1 VKDQDK
7 KQKILLVDDDV
18 DSTEALAELLSREG
32 YAVACAENGR
42 EALDY
47 LAHSKPPCL
56 IILDL
61 MMPVMSGWEFRQR
74 QTSDPKL
81 KSLPVVVVSASSSG
95 PIKGLKA
102 NAVLQKPVDFRH
114 LMHVVRENCLPA

>member
-1 VKDQDK
+1 MQE
-7 KQKILLVDDDV
+7 ILLVDDDV

-74 QTSDPKL
+74 QERDPKL
-81 KSLPVVVVSASSSG
+81 KSLPIVVVTATE
-95 PIKGLKA
+95 PIEGLKA
-102 NAVLQKPVDFRH
+102 NAVLQKPVDFTR
-114 LMHVVRENCLPA
+114 LMQVVRENCLPA

>member
-1 VKDQDK
+1 MKDQDE

-32 YAVACAENGR
+32 YTVACAENGR

-61 MMPVMSGWEFRQR
+61 IMPVMSGWEFRQH

-81 KSLPVVVVSASSSG
+81 KSLPVVIVSATG
-95 PIKGLKA
+95 PMKGLKA

>member
-1 VKDQDK
+1 MKDPDK
-7 KQKILLVDDDV
+7 KQEILLVDDDV

-47 LAHSKPPCL
+47 LAHSNPPCL

-61 MMPVMSGWEFRQR
+61 MMPVMSGWEFRQL

-81 KSLPVVVVSASSSG
+81 KSLPVVIVSATG
-95 PIKGLKA
+95 PTKGMHA
-102 NAVLQKPVDFRH
+102 NAVLQKPVDFRR

>member
-1 VKDQDK
+1 MKDPEKRQ
-7 KQKILLVDDDV
+7 QILLVDDDV
-18 DSTEALAELLSREG
+18 DSTEALAELLAREG

-47 LAHSKPPCL
+47 LAHSEPPCL

-61 MMPVMSGWEFRQR
+61 IMPVMSGWEFRQ
-74 QTSDPKL
+74 QQVSDPKL
-81 KSLPVVVVSASSSG
+81 KSLPVIIVSATG
-95 PIKGLKA
+95 PMKGLKA

-114 LMHVVRENCLPA
+114 LMHVVRQNCLPA

>member
-1 VKDQDK
+1 MKDQDE

-32 YAVACAENGR
+32 YSVACAENGR

-47 LAHSKPPCL
+47 LARSKPPCL

-61 MMPVMSGWEFRQR
+61 MMPVMSGWEFRQH
-74 QTSDPKL
+74 QTNDPKL
-81 KSLPVVVVSASSSG
+81 KSLPVVIVSASG
-95 PIKGLKA
+95 PMKGLKA
-102 NAVLQKPVDFRH
+102 NAVLQKPVDFRR
-114 LMHVVRENCLPA
+114 LMNVVRENCQPA

>member
-1 VKDQDK
+1 VKDLDK
-7 KQKILLVDDDV
+7 RRQILLVDDDV

-102 NAVLQKPVDFRH
+102 NAVLQKPVDFRR

>member
-1 VKDQDK
+1 MKDLDK

-32 YAVACAENGR
+32 YSVACAENGL

-81 KSLPVVVVSASSSG
+81 KSLPVVIVSATG
-95 PIKGLKA
+95 PTKGLHA
-102 NAVLQKPVDFRH
+102 NAVLQKPVDFRD

>member
-1 VKDQDK
+1 MKDPDK
-7 KQKILLVDDDV
+7 RQEILLVDDDV

-32 YAVACAENGR
+32 FAVDCGENGR

-61 MMPVMSGWEFRQR
+61 IMPVMSGWEFRQR
-74 QTSDPKL
+74 QQSDPRL
-81 KSLPVVVVSASSSG
+81 KSLPVVVVSATG
-95 PIKGLKA
+95 PMKGLKA
-102 NAVLQKPVDFRH
+102 NAVLQKPVDVRH